1 LVGVTMPQQRE
12 SILPPLDQA
21 RQEFALTT
29 KIPNADWTADRE
41 DLLHL

>member
-1 LVGVTMPQQRE
+1 MLVIVK
-12 SILPPLDQA
+12 L
-21 RQEFALTT
+21 EFALTT